1 MLPLN
6 SKIEK
11 KNIWYIMNLL
21 ENSNAYVNSSH
32 ISKDILQL
40 TVNLVD
46 RTRSNI
52 PQMEG
57 F

>member
-1 MLPLN
+1 MPLN

-11 KNIWYIMNLL
+11 KNIWYITKLL

>member
-1 MLPLN
+1 M
-6 SKIEK
+6 K
-11 KNIWYIMNLL
+11 LL
-21 ENSNAYVNSSH
+21 ENSKAYVNSSH

-46 RTRSNI
+46 KTRSSI
-52 PQMEG
+52 PQMNS